1 MKKEGLPEPQS
12 KFKTVQVNLIE
23 PCLKIYISINKK
35 KTFKN
40 ERYSLLRTEAT
51 KMITNSCFI
60 GDGDR
65 TWEGLGSRSDLK
77 ACC

>member
-35 KTFKN
+35 K
-40 ERYSLLRTEAT
+40 LLKIKDTH
-51 KMITNSCFI
+51 C
-60 GDGDR
+60 
-65 TWEGLGSRSDLK
+65 
-77 ACC
+77 